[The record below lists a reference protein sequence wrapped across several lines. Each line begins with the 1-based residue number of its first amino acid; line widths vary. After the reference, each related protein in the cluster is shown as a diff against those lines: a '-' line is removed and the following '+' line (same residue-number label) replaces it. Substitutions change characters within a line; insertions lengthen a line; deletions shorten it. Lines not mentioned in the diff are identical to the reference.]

1 MFQKQF
7 QCQAKEINAF
17 RDICIFLVNIYV
29 RTWFRASNAIEA
41 PLNDYNLL
49 KNLVQYP
56 DSDISRETINKFCG
70 HLWYISPETMALA
83 FFDSRIPKDTKL
95 KMINA
100 TTSTDEIKD
109 INTKKIN
116 IRSSEVNEFVK
127 KDFVDLVSPETLNFF
142 SRFGISTEFFTVDP
156 DTWETREDYQK
167 GLKIVKSLMVVND
180 VAERNIKLIE
190 EYNTILTK
198 DEDQRQYLLQV
209 VNEYRKK
216 YPDSKKS
223 TLSLI

>member
-1 MFQKQF
+1 M
-7 QCQAKEINAF
+7 
-17 RDICIFLVNIYV
+17 
-29 RTWFRASNAIEA
+29 
-41 PLNDYNLL
+41 
-49 KNLVQYP
+49 
-56 DSDISRETINKFCG
+56 CG
-70 HLWYISPETMALA
+70 HLWYIAPETMALA
-83 FFDSRIPKDTKL
+83 SFDSRIPKDTKL

-100 TTSTDEIKD
+100 TTSTDETENIS
-109 INTKKIN
+109 TKKIN
-116 IRSSEVNEFVK
+116 IRSSEVKEFLK

-142 SRFGISTEFFTVDP
+142 TRFSISTEFFNIDP

-180 VAERNIKLIE
+180 VAERNIKLIV

-198 DEDQRQYLLQV
+198 DEDQKQYLLQV